1 MAEGLCFPYMQR
13 PVVSSGYCGVT
24 PHIDGSMRHMLY
36 PRRRWDHLT
45 TRTVMTD
52 EEWWRMPDNGKRYE
66 WVRGGLNE
74 DVAAGMR
81 LVRWL

>member
-1 MAEGLCFPYMQR
+1 
-13 PVVSSGYCGVT
+13 
-24 PHIDGSMRHMLY
+24 MRHMLY